1 MSNSTFSRRDFLKTV
16 AAATATI
23 ALPTLSGLSTTA
35 FAASG
40 TADHTVINL
49 FLRGAMDSLSAVI
62 PYNESVY
69 FDTRPTIAIPEA
81 GRIDLDGQ
89 FAFHQAMS
97 PLHDLYQQGDLA
109 VVVATGLGA
118 LSSTRSH
125 FDAQRRMEAGTDQ
138 FTQADGWLGRYLN
151 TASGSDSTFRGV
163 GIGKVPKSLRG
174 FNAALGISKLASFKL
189 QTPNITTTTAMSNA
203 LSELY
208 NNVEHPLLANQS
220 SQTLSALEIA
230 ANKAL
235 GSLAKPSNY
244 GASKVGDALHQVA
257 ELMQAD
263 VGLEAATVSMGGWD
277 LHSTMGT
284 WKTGDMQNQL
294 SELSTALAA
303 FYAEIASYQSNVTII
318 VTSEFGRRVAENDSG
333 GTDHGKGGAMMVLG
347 KAINGGQVYGDW
359 PGLETLNKG
368 DLPITTDHRQV
379 LAEIVD
385 IRLGGG
391 NLSSTVFPDYAN
403 NGYLDIC

>member
-1 MSNSTFSRRDFLKTV
+1 MSHSTFSRRNFLKTV
-16 AAATATI
+16 AAATATF

-40 TADHTVINL
+40 SADHTVINL
-49 FLRGAMDSLSAVI
+49 FLRGAMDSLSAII

-69 FDTRPTIAIPEA
+69 FDTRPRIAIPEA

-118 LSSTRSH
+118 LSTTRSH

-138 FTQADGWLGRYLN
+138 FTQADGWLGRYLT
-151 TASGSDSTFRGV
+151 TASGSASAFRGI
-163 GIGKVPKSLRG
+163 GIGNVPKSLRG
-174 FNAALGISKLASFKL
+174 FDAALGISKLSSFKI
-189 QTPNITTTTAMSNA
+189 QTPTMTSTSAMSNA
-203 LSELY
+203 LNELY
-208 NNVEHPLLANQS
+208 NNVDHPLLATQS
-220 SQTLSALEIA
+220 TQTLAALEIA
-230 ANKAL
+230 ANKSL
-235 GSLAKPSNY
+235 GSLAKPSDY
-244 GASKVGDALHQVA
+244 GTSKVGDALHQIA

-263 VGLEAATVSMGGWD
+263 VGLEAATISMGGWD
-277 LHSTMGT
+277 LHSAMGT
-284 WKTGDMQNQL
+284 WETGDMQSQL
-294 SELSTALAA
+294 SQLSTALAA
-303 FYAEIASYQSNVTII
+303 FYAEISRYQSNVTII
-318 VTSEFGRRVAENDSG
+318 VTSEFGRRVAENDSS

-347 KAINGGQVYGDW
+347 NGINGGQVYGNW
-359 PGLETLNKG
+359 PGLATLDKG

-385 IRLGGG
+385 VRLGGNG
-391 NLSSTVFPDYAN
+391 ISSTVFPDYTN
-403 NGYLDIC
+403 NGSLGIC

>member
-1 MSNSTFSRRDFLKTV
+1 MSHSTFSRRDFLKTI
-16 AAATATI
+16 AATTATI

-109 VVVATGLGA
+109 VVVATGLGT
-118 LSSTRSH
+118 LSTTRSH

-151 TASGSDSTFRGV
+151 TASGSGSTFRGV

-174 FNAALGISKLASFKL
+174 FNPALGLSKLSSFKI
-189 QTPNITTTTAMSNA
+189 QTPKITTTTAMSNT

-208 NNVEHPLLANQS
+208 NNVDHPLLANQS
-220 SQTLSALEIA
+220 TQTLSALEIA

-235 GSLAKPSNY
+235 GSLAKPRNY
-244 GASKVGDALHQVA
+244 GESKVGEALHQVA

-277 LHSTMGT
+277 LHSVMGT
-284 WKTGDMQNQL
+284 WRTGDMQNQL

-347 KAINGGQVYGDW
+347 KGINGGQVYGDW

-385 IRLGGG
+385 IRLGG
-391 NLSSTVFPDYAN
+391 NSSTVFPDYTN
-403 NGYLDIC
+403 SGYLGIC

>member
-1 MSNSTFSRRDFLKTV
+1 MSHFTFSRRNFLKTI

-23 ALPTLSGLSTTA
+23 ALPTLSGLSSTA

-62 PYNESVY
+62 PYNESIY

-109 VVVATGLGA
+109 VVVAAGLGA
-118 LSSTRSH
+118 LSTTRSH
-125 FDAQRRMEAGTDQ
+125 FDAQRRMEVGTDQ
-138 FTQADGWLGRYLN
+138 FTQTDGWLGRYLN
-151 TASGSDSTFRGV
+151 ATSGSASTFRGI
-163 GIGKVPKSLRG
+163 GIGNVPKSLRG
-174 FNAALGISKLASFKL
+174 FDAALGLSTLSSFQI
-189 QTPNITTTTAMSNA
+189 QTPKITTTTAMSKA
-203 LSELY
+203 LGELY
-208 NNVEHPLLANQS
+208 NDVEHPLLASQS
-220 SQTLSALEIA
+220 TQTLSALDIA

-235 GSLAKPSNY
+235 GSLAKPSRY
-244 GASKVGDALHQVA
+244 GTSKVGDALHQIA
-257 ELMQAD
+257 ELIQAD
-263 VGLEAATVSMGGWD
+263 VGLEAATVNMGGWD
-277 LHSTMGT
+277 LHSVMGT
-284 WKTGDMQNQL
+284 WQTGDMQNQL
-294 SELSTALAA
+294 SNLSTALAA
-303 FYAEIASYQSNVTII
+303 FYAEITRYQSNVTII

-347 KAINGGQVYGDW
+347 KGVNGGQVYGDW
-359 PGLETLNKG
+359 PGLDTLNKG

-385 IRLGGG
+385 TRLGGG
-391 NLSSTVFPDYAN
+391 GISSTVFPDYTH
-403 NGYLDIC
+403 NGYLGIC